1 MKRLAI
7 GLAAAL
13 VFLTVSFA
21 APKDESFNGEIMDS
35 QCALLKGHEKMV
47 QKGESAKDCSIRCV
61 ALGGKYV
68 LFDRAKNMRYQL
80 DDQKKAQMFT
90 GAKVTVMGT
99 YDTATKTIHATD
111 IKPAS

>member
-7 GLAAAL
+7 GLAATLA
-13 VFLTVSFA
+13 FLTVSFA
-21 APKDESFNGEIMDS
+21 APKDESFSGEIMDS

-47 QKGESAKDCSIRCV
+47 QKGENLKDCTIRCV
-61 ALGGKYV
+61 SIGGKYV

-80 DDQKKAQMFT
+80 DDQKKAEQFA
-90 GAKVTVMGT
+90 GAKVTVIGS
-99 YDTATKTIHATD
+99 YDAAIKTIHTTN